1 MELQDGEPT
10 ISIDIE
16 MLGFKNVRRKLILR
30 TDRGSIALDADIS
43 LYVDVDSNRRGVH
56 LSRTAEAL
64 LEVIEERYD
73 AKTIEEYLD
82 AIALRLLEKHE
93 YIKRAIVNAKLIY
106 YIEIEYHGIKGV
118 EPIEV
123 EVEVERL
130 RNGERFWKLSV
141 GIKGITVCPSAKATI
156 ASMLNQNIE
165 IAPSHMQR
173 VILKGRIISRGN
185 FVEIEKIAKALFN
198 SVSAPTFTLLKRAQ
212 EAKLV
217 LEANK
222 KPMFVEDVVR
232 EAIWN
237 IGKEIKNFDKQT
249 IIEVEVESYESI
261 HPHNLYAYK
270 KVLLERLTE
279 LGI

>member
-1 MELQDGEPT
+1 MELQDKEPT

-16 MLGFKNVRRKLILR
+16 MLGFKNVRRKLVLR
-30 TDRGSIALDADIS
+30 TDKGSIALDADIS
-43 LYVDVDSNRRGVH
+43 LYVDVDSSRRGVH

-64 LEVIEERYD
+64 LEVIEERYE

-82 AIALRLLEKHE
+82 AMALKLLEKHE
-93 YIKRAIVNAKLIY
+93 YIKRAIVNAKLTY
-106 YIEIEYHGIKGV
+106 YIEIEYHGIRGL
-118 EPIEV
+118 EPIEI

-141 GIKGITVCPSAKATI
+141 GVKGITVCPSAKESI

-173 VILKGRIISRGN
+173 VVLKGRIISRGN
-185 FVEIEKIAKALFN
+185 FIGIEKIARTLFN
-198 SVSAPTFTLLKRAQ
+198 SVSAPTFTLLKRTQ

-217 LEANK
+217 LEAHK
-222 KPMFVEDVVR
+222 KPMFIEDVVR

-237 IGKEIKNFDKQT
+237 IGKEIKSFDKQT

-270 KVLLERLTE
+270 KTTLEQLIE
-279 LGI
+279 LGL